1 MSYSIGAGVA
11 EAEVA
16 PLVERLGNLHVDDK
30 SEEKSYTGS
39 HDQFAPEPTPINE
52 QERSYT
58 GSDDQFAPEL
68 TPINEQERSYTES
81 HDQFAPEPTPTK
93 EQFNLEA
100 KSFDAESPESMPRD
114 TVAGKISAA
123 TSLIADKASSAKNMV
138 ASKLGYGSDQSQE
151 AQEPP
156 KTTALGSVSEYG
168 YKVAEK
174 LAPVYDKA
182 AGAGS
187 AIMSKVQGGGGE
199 GVVAKESDKGVS
211 VQEYLAEKFSPGDED
226 KELSK
231 VITDAIHR
239 KKERGAETGEDEAVP
254 VPVKETIRIEAVA
267 SNEKAAAGVVDR
279 VKGAIGSW
287 LGKSTGELHF

>member
-1 MSYSIGAGVA
+1 MKPYTRSHDQF
-11 EAEVA
+11 A
-16 PLVERLGNLHVDDK
+16 PAPAPAPINEQ
-30 SEEKSYTGS
+30 EKSCTGS
-39 HDQFAPEPTPINE
+39 HDQFAPET
-52 QERSYT
+52 
-58 GSDDQFAPEL
+58 

-81 HDQFAPEPTPTK
+81 HDQFAPESTPTN
-93 EQFNLEA
+93 EQQFNLEA
-100 KSFDAESPESMPRD
+100 KSFDAENPEFMPRD

-138 ASKLGYGSDQSQE
+138 TSKLGYGSDQSQE
-151 AQEPP
+151 AS
-156 KTTALGSVSEYG
+156 KTSALGLVSEYG
-168 YKVAEK
+168 HTVAEK
-174 LAPVYDKA
+174 FAPVYDKA

-187 AIMSKVQGGGGE
+187 AIISKVQGGGGE

-239 KKERGAETGEDEAVP
+239 KKEGAAETAGEDEP

-287 LGKSTGELHF
+287 LGKSPGELHF